1 MKKNVLRLLAL
12 CFAVLLAYS
21 GYRVWGIGANYRD
34 EAEMHGAVL
43 EFKPEPDSTD
53 GQGLTDLRAKYPD
66 AVGWLTVPD
75 TGIDYPFVWYG
86 DNDHYLRR
94 DLNGEHATAGT
105 LFMDFRCK
113 RDFSSGNTI
122 IYGHNMKNGS
132 MFGTLKSFADKA
144 FFDGAPT
151 GTICLPHRTITLEF
165 FAYLIVKSNDP
176 EIYSADPDGACLDYI
191 RQNARQYRDIGVT
204 AGDRIVTL
212 STCSREFDDARGVL
226 VARVGAGQ

>member
-1 MKKNVLRLLAL
+1 MKKNALRLLAL

-21 GYRVWGIGANYRD
+21 GYRVWGIGANYRE

-53 GQGLTDLRAKYPD
+53 DQSLTDLQAKYPD
-66 AVGWLTVPD
+66 AVGWLTVPN

-86 DNDHYLRR
+86 DNEYYLRR

-122 IYGHNMKNGS
+122 LYGHNMKNGS
-132 MFGTLKSFADKA
+132 MFGTLKAFADKA
-144 FFDGAPT
+144 FFDGTPT
-151 GTICLPHRTITLEF
+151 GAICLPQRTITLEF
-165 FAYLIVKSNDP
+165 FAYLIVKSTDP
-176 EIYSADPDGACLDYI
+176 ELYSADPSGAYLDYI
-191 RQNARQYRDIGVT
+191 RQNARQYRDIGV
-204 AGDRIVTL
+204 ARGDRIVTL

-226 VARVGAGQ
+226 VARIAAGQ